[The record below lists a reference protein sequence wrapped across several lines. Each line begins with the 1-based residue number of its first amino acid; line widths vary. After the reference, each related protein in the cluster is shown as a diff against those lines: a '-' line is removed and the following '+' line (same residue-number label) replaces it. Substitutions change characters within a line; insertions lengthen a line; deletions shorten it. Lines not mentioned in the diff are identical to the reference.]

1 MGSDIKRAI
10 ISLLLPVA
18 LLVVLPFIF
27 SRYYL
32 DLSIVFLINLI
43 LASSFRLI
51 STTGDFSLAHV
62 PLMGMGA
69 YTSAI
74 MSKQLGLPFFITL
87 PLAGIV
93 ATIVGLVIGVLVL
106 LLVISL
112 PSAHLVE

>member
-1 MGSDIKRAI
+1 MAKNINKAI
-10 ISLLLPVA
+10 ISLLLPVT
-18 LLVVLPFIF
+18 LLVLLPFVL

-43 LASSFRLI
+43 LAASFRMI

-74 MSKQLGLPFFITL
+74 ISKQLGLPFLITL
-87 PLAGIV
+87 RKLIV
-93 ATIVGLVIGVLVL
+93 VFSNTKKKIGKSLKDLPTIY
-106 LLVISL
+106 
-112 PSAHLVE
+112 